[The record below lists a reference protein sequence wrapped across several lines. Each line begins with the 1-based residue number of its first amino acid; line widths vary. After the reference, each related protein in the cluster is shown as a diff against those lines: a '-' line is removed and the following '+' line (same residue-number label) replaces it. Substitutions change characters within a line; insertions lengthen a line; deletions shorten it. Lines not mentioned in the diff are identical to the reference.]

1 MEQHVRLVV
10 LEHLS
15 DELDIHVLNVD
26 FLRYVVSCM
35 SIDRRMNNPSY
46 LKTLVQDHHSL
57 VQLFLHDYVRLS
69 PRN

>member
-1 MEQHVRLVV
+1 
-10 LEHLS
+10 
-15 DELDIHVLNVD
+15 
-26 FLRYVVSCM
+26 VVSCM

-57 VQLFLHDYVRLS
+57 VQLLLHGYVRLS